1 MKQADPTDPS
11 GGSDWKEVAM
21 YVLYGDPALGPFAT
35 NPGANQRDEWHN
47 GSGDQ

>member
-1 MKQADPTDPS
+1 MKQDDPTDPS